1 MESHHSKFNSIVLSP
16 FINQLTHQP
25 EKTAFCI
32 DDVHYSYQDL
42 ALEITTIRKALQN
55 TPKISDPIGLIANDD
70 LTTYASIWAIWLE
83 GHSYVPLHPKQPKER
98 NREIIDQAKS
108 SILLNSNAEIL
119 TDQVETIH
127 TSTLPKFSDEIT
139 IKEFQDSEYAYVLF
153 TSGSTGNPKG
163 VPITRG
169 NLASFVT
176 SFLSIDFKLDSNDRF
191 LQCFDLTFDVSVQ
204 CFLIPLLHGASVF
217 TIPHHAIKYSYVYG
231 LLEDHQLTF
240 ATMAPSMVRYLQPYF
255 EELDLQSLKYSVL
268 TAEASYTALIDEW
281 SKCIPNAGIYNFYGP
296 TEGTIYCTYYKY
308 LKNQYNQQ
316 INGILN
322 IGEPM
327 NGFTAVIIDE
337 NNNIITT
344 PQKGELCISGEQ
356 VTSGYLSEADKNKT
370 TFITLNVNEKNQL
383 FYKTGDICYY
393 EKNLLMY
400 VGRMDQQVKIQGY
413 RVELSEIEFHAR
425 EALKGK
431 NTIAVTYTH
440 ITQTKEIALFIEDEH
455 VDEIALKQYLKTKL
469 PSYMI
474 PSKYLLQKTFPLN
487 SNGKIDRKTL
497 ALELT

>member
-1 MESHHSKFNSIVLSP
+1 MESHHSKFNSIVLSS

-32 DDVHYSYQDL
+32 DDVHYSYHDL

-55 TPKISDPIGLIANDD
+55 TPKISEPIGLIANDD

-139 IKEFQDSEYAYVLF
+139 IKEFQDSKYAYVLF

-176 SFLSIDFKLDSNDRF
+176 SFLSIDFKLNSNDRF

-255 EELDLQSLKYSVL
+255 EELDLKSLKYSLL
-268 TAEASYTALIDEW
+268 TAEASYSTLIDEW
-281 SKCIPNAGIYNFYGP
+281 SKCIPNASIYNFYGP

-308 LKNQYNQQ
+308 QKNQYNQQ

-370 TFITLNVNEKNQL
+370 TFISLNVNDKKQL

-440 ITQTKEIALFIEDEH
+440 ITQTKEIALFIEDEQ

-497 ALELT
+497 ALKLT

>member
-55 TPKISDPIGLIANDD
+55 TTKISDPIGLIANDD

-176 SFLSIDFKLDSNDRF
+176 SFLSIDFKLNSNDRF

-281 SKCIPNAGIYNFYGP
+281 SKCIPNASIYNFYGP

-308 LKNQYNQQ
+308 QKNQYNQQ

-344 PQKGELCISGEQ
+344 PQKGELCISSEQ

-440 ITQTKEIALFIEDEH
+440 ITQTNEIALFIEDEQ